1 MLHDIMTP
9 FSLLQKRGSN
19 LRPLP
24 EGGLGDSGTT
34 SMILWQYEL
43 RKGYGKC
50 KFTSA
55 RSFMYIKYA
64 STLFCCQVKNL
75 FPHQGIYIKIPPLG

>member
-1 MLHDIMTP
+1 MGGNMEMLHDIMTP

-34 SMILWQYEL
+34 SMIL
-43 RKGYGKC
+43 
-50 KFTSA
+50 
-55 RSFMYIKYA
+55 
-64 STLFCCQVKNL
+64 
-75 FPHQGIYIKIPPLG
+75 